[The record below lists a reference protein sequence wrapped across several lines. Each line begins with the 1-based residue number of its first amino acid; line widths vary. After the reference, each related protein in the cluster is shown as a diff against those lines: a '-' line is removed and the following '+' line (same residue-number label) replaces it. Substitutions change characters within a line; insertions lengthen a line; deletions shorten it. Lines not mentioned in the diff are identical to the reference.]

1 MVSALKTSH
10 VRGKYGEISLRRV
23 VEVAGLSPYCDF
35 EEQVSVNTETG
46 KLRPDMTVNLPGHRQ
61 LIIDAKVPLAAYMRA
76 FETDVESERTDLMK
90 EHAGAVRKHLKDLS
104 NKSYWDQFEH
114 APDFVIMYLQIE
126 SSFGAALMAYPVLIE
141 DAINHQIV
149 IATPSTLITKLR
161 TVGFK
166 WQQERMAEKIYEMR
180 DAGVEL
186 YNRTNTML
194 GHFTKIGSG
203 LSTAVNSYNSA
214 VGSMETRV
222 ITQLEKIKEIGGTL
236 TKDELTPMKSIDTA
250 IRPVVKSLA
259 SGDDT
264 DRGIESE

>member
-1 MVSALKTSH
+1 
-10 VRGKYGEISLRRV
+10 
-23 VEVAGLSPYCDF
+23 
-35 EEQVSVNTETG
+35 
-46 KLRPDMTVNLPGHRQ
+46 
-61 LIIDAKVPLAAYMRA
+61 
-76 FETDVESERTDLMK
+76 
-90 EHAGAVRKHLKDLS
+90 
-104 NKSYWDQFEH
+104 
-114 APDFVIMYLQIE
+114 
-126 SSFGAALMAYPVLIE
+126 
-141 DAINHQIV
+141 
-149 IATPSTLITKLR
+149 
-161 TVGFK
+161 
-166 WQQERMAEKIYEMR
+166 MAEKIYEMR